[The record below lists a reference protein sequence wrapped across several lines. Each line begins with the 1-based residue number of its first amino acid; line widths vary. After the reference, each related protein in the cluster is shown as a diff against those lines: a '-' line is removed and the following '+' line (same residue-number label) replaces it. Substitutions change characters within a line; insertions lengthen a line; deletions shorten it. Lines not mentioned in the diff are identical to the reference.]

1 MKMFSI
7 QKGDPLY
14 HNNVVGS
21 CPKGAHSYYQY
32 DFYFK
37 VKNNCSNGIF
47 IYCSEYL
54 GPTIIFSNAD
64 FIELVEQIQTQNC
77 IPELFNFL
85 NNNYLK
91 DPIAKKHFD
100 KISSECISKFIL
112 EKLFEKIFEKN
123 FVSKLKITKS
133 SCSFLF
139 SNSEKTKMETEQ
151 YINLFKEQDNIVI
164 VFELMIYQKRFKAQ
178 FVFNII

>member
-1 MKMFSI
+1 MFSI

-14 HNNVVGS
+14 NNNVVGS
-21 CPKGAHSYYQY
+21 CPEGAHSYYQY
-32 DFYFK
+32 DLYFK
-37 VKNNCSNGIF
+37 VNNFSNGIF

-54 GPTIIFSNAD
+54 GPTIVFSNGD

-77 IPELFNFL
+77 SPYLFKFL

-100 KISSECISKFIL
+100 KISSECISKFIS
-112 EKLFEKIFEKN
+112 EKLFGKYLSEN

-133 SCSFLF
+133 SSSFLF
-139 SNSEKTKMETEQ
+139 SYSKKNKRETEQ
-151 YINLFKEQDNIVI
+151 YINLFKDQDNIVI
-164 VFELMIYQKRFKAQ
+164 VFELMIYQKRFKSQ
-178 FVFNII
+178 FVFNIT